1 VSRRIRPPSPLA
13 PERAWDYA
21 LLLLGRRAYTVHEM
35 RERLRRRALAEHE
48 VARVVGRLEELRL
61 VDDRAFARAYVA
73 SRADTHGVLAL
84 RHALRRKGVAEAIV
98 DDVLADR
105 SEHDQLAAA
114 EALLRK
120 HAWRFASPKTAEAG
134 RARAFA
140 LLARRGFAPDAAR
153 EAVDAV
159 LPPNED

>member
-1 VSRRIRPPSPLA
+1 MSRRIRPPTPLA

-21 LLLLGRRAYTVHEM
+21 LLLLGRRAYTAHEI
-35 RERLRRRALAEHE
+35 RERLRRRALAEDE
-48 VARVVGRLEELRL
+48 VERVVGRLEELRL
-61 VDDRAFARAYVA
+61 VDDQAFARAYVA
-73 SRADTHGVLAL
+73 SRSGTHGDLAL
-84 RHALRRKGVAEAIV
+84 RHALRRKGVAEALV
-98 DDVLADR
+98 DHVLSGR

-120 HAWRFASPKTAEAG
+120 HAWRFASSTTPEAG
-134 RARAFA
+134 RAKAFA

-159 LPPNED
+159 LPPSED

>member
-1 VSRRIRPPSPLA
+1 MSRRIRPPAPLP

-21 LLLLGRRAYTVHEM
+21 LLLLGRRAYTAHEM
-35 RERLRRRALAEHE
+35 RARLRRRALAEDE
-48 VARVVGRLEELRL
+48 VERVVGRLEELRL
-61 VDDRAFARAYVA
+61 IDDHAFARVYVA
-73 SRADTHGVLAL
+73 SRAAAHGDLAL

-98 DDVLADR
+98 DDVLVDR

-159 LPPNED
+159 LPPSED